1 MGSSW
6 IHVYSECTERTV
18 MLPCCNKVLWLC
30 NRYKMLT
37 SPLLPIW
44 PHAREKKNS
53 NEQEMP
59 EVLSCQLC
67 LLIVVLSTPTCTVID
82 SCAIL
87 MPTLLQ
93 KCLFLQQIY
102 GSSTP
107 PSSSGLTDCCLIVWY
122 PTDSLLLPPFIS
134 HRKGEEHS
142 CTIIIIIIII
152 HISQLRLK

>member
-6 IHVYSECTERTV
+6 IHVYSECNERTV
-18 MLPCCNKVLWLC
+18 VLPCCNKVLWLC

-44 PHAREKKNS
+44 PHARKKNS

-59 EVLSCQLC
+59 EFLSCQLC

-82 SCAIL
+82 RCHFGAN
-87 MPTLLQ
+87 TFA
-93 KCLFLQQIY
+93 KCLFLQQIN

-134 HRKGEEHS
+134 HRKGEIHS